1 MLVVRSK
8 RWVERQAFALVRA
21 DQYSRSIARF
31 ATDARQVIEGLV
43 TRMPQLTYGVESV
56 LAEFRSLDEACTPAT
71 IKQVARDSH
80 RDSMSTVK
88 RELGRMLAE
97 PLHKFLDEVQS
108 RVVRAEFEKREAKR
122 LQSEIRD
129 ARNKIV
135 QLAYEQIGAD
145 VSRDGEY
152 SPQFI
157 DRMKVAGVLALIG
170 AGVWFYLEKLA

>member
-1 MLVVRSK
+1 
-8 RWVERQAFALVRA
+8 
-21 DQYSRSIARF
+21 
-31 ATDARQVIEGLV
+31 
-43 TRMPQLTYGVESV
+43 
-56 LAEFRSLDEACTPAT
+56 
-71 IKQVARDSH
+71 QVARDSH